1 MPQQIRMVKVRSFS
15 YYMFSS
21 QELAEGDLYIV
32 KESEVPEYIRWFAS
46 VPEELQAALPEALAT
61 FEGEGGSAVT
71 GIRLEKDGC
80 RYLDCTTFSGEED
93 SILFYGRDAHH
104 STDGGA
110 LRAAKRILNIE

>member
-46 VPEELQAALPEALAT
+46 VPEELQAALP
-61 FEGEGGSAVT
+61 
-71 GIRLEKDGC
+71 
-80 RYLDCTTFSGEED
+80 
-93 SILFYGRDAHH
+93 
-104 STDGGA
+104 
-110 LRAAKRILNIE
+110 